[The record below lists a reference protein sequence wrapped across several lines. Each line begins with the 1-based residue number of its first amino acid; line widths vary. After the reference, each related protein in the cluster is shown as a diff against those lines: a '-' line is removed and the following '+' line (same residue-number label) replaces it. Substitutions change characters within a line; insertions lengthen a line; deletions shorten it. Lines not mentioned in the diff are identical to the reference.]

1 MAIRRLRGAREAPLF
16 ASFCAD
22 PAGETIVAGDGDVRL
37 HRGWLARERAD
48 ALLDVIRR
56 ETPWRQERRVMYDRT
71 IDVPREQAWYG
82 DHESAAGPL
91 GPELTAV
98 ARELEALAGVRFPY
112 VLLNRYRNGAD
123 SVAWHADREGMGLSR
138 PVIGSLTLGATRA
151 FDLRSKS
158 DRARVISVDLDH
170 GDLLVMAGA
179 TQLNY
184 EHRIRKDARIA
195 GERINLTFREA
206 RIEQEFDRALRKGS
220 FR

>member
-1 MAIRRLRGAREAPLF
+1 
-16 ASFCAD
+16 
-22 PAGETIVAGDGDVRL
+22 
-37 HRGWLARERAD
+37 
-48 ALLDVIRR
+48 
-56 ETPWRQERRVMYDRT
+56 
-71 IDVPREQAWYG
+71 
-82 DHESAAGPL
+82 
-91 GPELTAV
+91 
-98 ARELEALAGVRFPY
+98 
-112 VLLNRYRNGAD
+112 
-123 SVAWHADREGMGLSR
+123 MGLSR

-151 FDLRSKS
+151 FDLRRKA

-206 RIEQEFDRALRKGS
+206 RIEQEFDRTLRKGT